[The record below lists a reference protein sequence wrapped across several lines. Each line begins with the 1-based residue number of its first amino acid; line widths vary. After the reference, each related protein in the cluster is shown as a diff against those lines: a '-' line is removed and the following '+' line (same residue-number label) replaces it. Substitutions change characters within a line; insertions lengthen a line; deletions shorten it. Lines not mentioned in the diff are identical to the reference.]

1 MATSAIVF
9 LMVVA
14 NSFGATTPKS
24 VIEKQN
30 QAFEKYWGTKFV
42 WKFDD
47 LPTSGTVPNFRVPY
61 SGHIYTDRSG
71 GTVNSLRKYDLAFHG
86 GRPLAVGFEQWD
98 TTAFKKPTPRRGP
111 LGMTWGMKMETP
123 NWHGHCNGW
132 TAAAI
137 RHAEPKTNV
146 TVNGVTFTPADIKGL
161 LAEIYMY
168 NDVDHLAGVDSP
180 LEAGHFHAILANWL
194 GRGAHP
200 LGMEADPS
208 EEKWNYPIYAF
219 SSSSAKRSAQR
230 VEVKLNL
237 AYIKDSNGEYQE
249 SPRYRRVKSF
259 HYDLYLNT
267 AGEIIGGKWYNDSAL
282 IDMLWLPLRPKQGR
296 QKGNESGSPY
306 VDVNKVLAIWRQS
319 ADPEEREKWVL
330 ADPPREDRITNIA
343 DIKTL
348 VPVQDPQASRPAAA
362 VAAVPSA
369 PSAPAIA
376 TTPSPNPWPA
386 LKNERTVQPATPP
399 TTVPR
404 TPSAV
409 AAAPAEPDSPAG
421 TTPPP
426 AANATAAA
434 PAAPGDDPA
443 ASEMEAAESVE
454 EAPTVGTAV
463 EMHVTDRV
471 PESEPLE
478 SASEPASD
486 TGGLDGPGMGF
497 EAETDGD
504 PSAAGETSSETPEE
518 EIFDD

>member
-9 LMVVA
+9 LMMVA
-14 NSFGATTPKS
+14 NGFGATTPKS
-24 VIEKQN
+24 VVEKQN
-30 QAFEKYWGTKFV
+30 RAFEQYWGTAFV

-47 LPTSGTVPNFRVPY
+47 LPTTGTVPNFRVPY

-71 GTVNSLRKYDLAFHG
+71 GTVNSLRKYDQAFHG
-86 GRPLAVGFEQWD
+86 GRPLAVGFEEWD
-98 TTAFKKPTPRRGP
+98 TTAFKKTTPRKGP

-137 RHAEPKTNV
+137 RHAEPKNNV

-168 NDVDHLAGVDSP
+168 NDVDHLAGVDDE
-180 LEAGHFHAILANWL
+180 LEPGHFHAILANWL
-194 GRGAHP
+194 GRGAHT

-219 SSSSAKRSAQR
+219 SSSSAKRSPQR

-237 AYIKDSNGEYQE
+237 AYIKDSNGEYQV

-259 HYDLYLNT
+259 HYDLYLNA

-319 ADPEEREKWVL
+319 ADPEERERWVL
-330 ADPPREDRITNIA
+330 VDPPKEDRITNIA

-348 VPVQDPQASRPAAA
+348 IPVQDPHAPRPAAS
-362 VAAVPSA
+362 VATVPW
-369 PSAPAIA
+369 
-376 TTPSPNPWPA
+376 PNPWPA
-386 LKNERTVQPATPP
+386 TTSTPPAT
-399 TTVPR
+399 TS
-404 TPSAV
+404 TPSAQPGTPRV
-409 AAAPAEPDSPAG
+409 QPVTPA
-421 TTPPP
+421 PP
-426 AANATAAA
+426 AAATVIPA
-434 PAAPGDDPA
+434 PPTRPETRTETAPVA
-443 ASEMEAAESVE
+443 RAAEI
-454 EAPTVGTAV
+454 
-463 EMHVTDRV
+463 HLTDRV
-471 PESEPLE
+471 AEPEAVGPDRGLIGDESGLDAPEEMPNAPEILSETETGDAAPVADE
-478 SASEPASD
+478 ASEELPWD
-486 TGGLDGPGMGF
+486 EGC
-497 EAETDGD
+497 
-504 PSAAGETSSETPEE
+504 
-518 EIFDD
+518 DD

>member
-14 NSFGATTPKS
+14 NGYGATTPKS
-24 VIEKQN
+24 VVEKQN
-30 QAFEKYWGTKFV
+30 QVFEKYWGTKFV

-61 SGHIYTDRSG
+61 SGNIYTDRSG
-71 GTVNSLRKYDLAFHG
+71 GTVNALRKYDQAFHG
-86 GRPLAVGFEQWD
+86 GRMLAVGFEQWD
-98 TTAFKKPTPRRGP
+98 TTAFKKPTPRKGP
-111 LGMTWGMKMETP
+111 FGMTWGMKMETP

-137 RHAEPKTNV
+137 RHAEPKESV
-146 TVNGVTFTPADIKGL
+146 RVNGVTFTPADIKGL

-168 NDVDHLAGVDSP
+168 NDVDHLAGLDSP
-180 LEAGHFHAILANWL
+180 LEPGHFHAIIANWL

-219 SSSSAKRSAQR
+219 SSSSAKRSDRR

-249 SPRYRRVKSF
+249 SPRIRRVKSF

-267 AGEIIGGKWYNDSAL
+267 AGEIIGGKFYNDSAM

-319 ADPEEREKWVL
+319 ADPQEREKWVL
-330 ADPPREDRITNIA
+330 VDPPKEDRALNVA

-348 VPVQDPQASRPAAA
+348 IPVQDPDAPRSAPSVASTPWPVPKIERLDRPAMPA
-362 VAAVPSA
+362 VAPAA
-369 PSAPAIA
+369 PSAPESLADTMTA
-376 TTPSPNPWPA
+376 
-386 LKNERTVQPATPP
+386 P
-399 TTVPR
+399 TADAPL
-404 TPSAV
+404 
-409 AAAPAEPDSPAG
+409 AAPSTPGDSAR
-421 TTPPP
+421 
-426 AANATAAA
+426 ADETAARESADGTSPVTTAAELHLSDRATEREPADSMSQPSSDDDELNAPEIGGETETDDA
-434 PAAPGDDPA
+434 PASGEA
-443 ASEMEAAESVE
+443 ASETLAE
-454 EAPTVGTAV
+454 P
-463 EMHVTDRV
+463 
-471 PESEPLE
+471 P
-478 SASEPASD
+478 
-486 TGGLDGPGMGF
+486 
-497 EAETDGD
+497 
-504 PSAAGETSSETPEE
+504 
-518 EIFDD
+518 FDD